1 MRLLVSVMGSERVML
16 GSDTPFPL
24 GEEHPGKLVRGSAF
38 LDDRQRGTVLGGNA
52 IQFFD
57 L

>member
-1 MRLLVSVMGSERVML
+1 MSVMGSERVML